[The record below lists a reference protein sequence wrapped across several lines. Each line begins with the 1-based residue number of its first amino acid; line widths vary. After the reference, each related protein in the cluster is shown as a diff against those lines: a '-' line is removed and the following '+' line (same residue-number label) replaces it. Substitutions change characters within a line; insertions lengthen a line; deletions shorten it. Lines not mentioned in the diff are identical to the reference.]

1 MTIQDILNSNLS
13 ESHKIE
19 LITIMQKG
27 GNTPER
33 ERKTITPTETIS
45 IGDKEYDVAVAYSAA
60 ERSEGLKPYNYL
72 RPDEGMLFVFEED
85 SQDYFTMEECAIDL
99 DIVFIDDEGE
109 VIDVQTVKAF
119 DPEPVVCDEPYQFV
133 LEVNAGS
140 GIEEGDMLGQESE
153 EFSDEEKQVMSR
165 NRMLV
170 LDSNGDVQ
178 YKLVGGERIF
188 SRIKTRQIIKAVLK
202 AYKNDTD
209 SEYRRVGRIVLKE
222 LDAQDNRDP
231 EYTQLKS

>member
-1 MTIQDILNSNLS
+1 
-13 ESHKIE
+13 
-19 LITIMQKG
+19 
-27 GNTPER
+27 
-33 ERKTITPTETIS
+33 
-45 IGDKEYDVAVAYSAA
+45 
-60 ERSEGLKPYNYL
+60 
-72 RPDEGMLFVFEED
+72 
-85 SQDYFTMEECAIDL
+85 MEECAIDL

-109 VIDVQTVKAF
+109 VIDVQTVKAY

-140 GIEEGDMLGQESE
+140 GIEEGDMLGQEPE

-188 SRIKTRQIIKAVLK
+188 SRIKTRQIIKAVLR

-222 LDAQDNRDP
+222 LDA
-231 EYTQLKS
+231 